1 MKVQELIDRL
11 ADFRQD
17 AEVIFWIH
25 GGEDSNKEFANPIFH
40 VARDNQGCVGINW
53 NEDASINPA
62 IEFIVTD
69 E

>member
-11 ADFRQD
+11 ADFRAD

-25 GGEDSNKEFANPIFH
+25 DENGGKEFANPIIN

-53 NEDASINPA
+53 NEDGKTNPA
-62 IEFIVTD
+62 IEIPMTD

>member
-11 ADFRQD
+11 ADFRAD
-17 AEVIFWIH
+17 AEVVFWIH
-25 GGEDSNKEFANPIFH
+25 GGDGSNEYANPILH
-40 VARDNQGCVGINW
+40 VYRDNQGCIGINW

-62 IEFIVTD
+62 IEITAND